1 MIVNRRSPL
10 NRTTNKPNRV
20 ENKASE
26 ATLYLYDE
34 IGGWFGIDAQEFV
47 KELQNVDADTIHLR
61 INSPGGDVFAARS
74 IQTALKQHK
83 AKVVAHIDGLAAS
96 AASFIAMGAD
106 EIEMT
111 DGGFLMIHSALSF
124 FDILGYFNAADLDGL
139 MADMAKERDLLARVD
154 DSIANDYAKKCGKTP
169 EECKAWMVA
178 ETWFSGAEALTNGLI
193 DRVYD
198 ATPVEN
204 KFDLSSF
211 VNVPEK
217 LRLSDNGTPSKRKL
231 EKALR
236 DVGLSQT
243 QAKAILADGLK
254 DETQRDVA
262 PSPPEPSPTLQRD
275 AAVKVEPVAKAKD
288 RTSLLL
294 EKKRKIELIQGGKE

>member
-1 MIVNRRSPL
+1 L

-139 MADMAKERDLLARVD
+139 MADMAKERDLLAKVD

-217 LRLSDNGTPSKRKL
+217 LRLQDNTATSKRKL

-236 DVGLSQT
+236 DAGLSQSR
-243 QAKAILADGLK
+243 AKAILAGGLK
-254 DETQRDVA
+254 DESQREVV
-262 PSPPEPSPTLQRD
+262 PSQSEPSPVSQQEV
-275 AAVKVEPVAKAKD
+275 AEPVAPVAKAKD